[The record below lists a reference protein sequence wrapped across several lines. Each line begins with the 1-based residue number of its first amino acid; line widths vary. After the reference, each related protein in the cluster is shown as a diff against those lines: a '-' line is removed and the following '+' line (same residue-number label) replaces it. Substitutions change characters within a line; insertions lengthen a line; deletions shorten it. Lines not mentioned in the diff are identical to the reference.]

1 VSSLQLLGELLGD
14 DTAGRHGSDL
24 EGAAADTIH
33 AERLTFGGLDRRS
46 NRLARG
52 LVSLGVLP
60 GDVVVV
66 LCCDRHRGDRVV
78 GYLGAQ
84 KVGAAPIVLPLLPS
98 LQLRD
103 RLLARPPR
111 LILACSEGVAAWRQ
125 TGVISRVVG
134 DEPGVTWWKLLE
146 VRHSPAPFELTGAV
160 VTGSSEVAA
169 SQ

>member
-14 DTAGRHGSDL
+14 DAAGADGSGI
-24 EGAAADTIH
+24 EQPGADTVR
-33 AERLTFGGLDRRS
+33 AERLTYGGLDRRS

-78 GYLGAQ
+78 GYVGAQ
-84 KVGAAPIVLPLLPS
+84 KIGAAPIVLPLVAPS
-98 LQLRD
+98 QLRD

-111 LILACSEGVAAWRQ
+111 LILACSEGVAAWRH
-125 TGVISRVVG
+125 TGVSCRVVG

-146 VRHSPAPFELTGAV
+146 LRHSPAPFELGTV
-160 VTGSSEVAA
+160 DVAGVSGIA
-169 SQ
+169 APQ

>member
-1 VSSLQLLGELLGD
+1 VSSLQLVGELLGD
-14 DTAGRHGSDL
+14 DAAGAESSGL
-24 EGAAADTIH
+24 VEAGPDTIR
-33 AERLTFGGLDRRS
+33 AERLTYGGLDRRS

-111 LILACSEGVAAWRQ
+111 LILACSEGVASWRQ
-125 TGVISRVVG
+125 SGVSCRVVG

-146 VRHSPAPFELTGAV
+146 VRHSPAPFERTSADV
-160 VTGSSEVAA
+160 SVSSEVGPPK
-169 SQ
+169 

>member
-1 VSSLQLLGELLGD
+1 MSSLQLLGELLGD
-14 DTAGRHGSDL
+14 DATGDDRAATAGLG
-24 EGAAADTIH
+24 ADTIR
-33 AERLTFGGLDRRS
+33 AERLTYGGLDRRS

-60 GDVVVV
+60 GDVVAV

-84 KVGAAPIVLPLLPS
+84 KIGAAPIVLPLLPG

-103 RLLARPPR
+103 RLMARPPR

-125 TGVISRVVG
+125 TGVSCRVVG
-134 DEPGVTWWKLLE
+134 DAPGVTWWKLLE
-146 VRHSPAPFELTGAV
+146 VRHSPAPFELGVGDV
-160 VTGSSEVAA
+160 VVAPEMA
-169 SQ
+169 PPQ

>member
-14 DTAGRHGSDL
+14 DATGEDGSAPGSD
-24 EGAAADTIH
+24 TVR
-33 AERLTFGGLDRRS
+33 AERLTYGGLDRRS

-78 GYLGAQ
+78 GYLGSQ
-84 KVGAAPIVLPLLPS
+84 KIGAAPIVLPLLAPS
-98 LQLRD
+98 QLRD

-125 TGVISRVVG
+125 TGVSCRVVG

-146 VRHSPAPFELTGAV
+146 LRHSPAPFELGTPDVVAV
-160 VTGSSEVAA
+160 SGISA

>member
-1 VSSLQLLGELLGD
+1 LGD
-14 DTAGRHGSDL
+14 DAAVEDRAAGAGP
-24 EGAAADTIH
+24 GADTIR
-33 AERLTFGGLDRRS
+33 AEGLTYGGLDRRS

-60 GDVVVV
+60 GDVVAV

-84 KVGAAPIVLPLLPS
+84 KIGAAPIVLPLLPR

-125 TGVISRVVG
+125 TGVSCRVVG
-134 DEPGVTWWKLLE
+134 DAPGVTWWKLLE
-146 VRHSPAPFELTGAV
+146 VRHSPAPIELGVGDV
-160 VTGSSEVAA
+160 VTA
-169 SQ
+169 SDLAPPQ

>member
-14 DTAGRHGSDL
+14 DAMGEDGS
-24 EGAAADTIH
+24 TRT
-33 AERLTFGGLDRRS
+33 ERLTDGGLERRS

-84 KVGAAPIVLPLLPS
+84 KIGAAPIVLPLLPN
-98 LQLRD
+98 LQLSE
-103 RLLARPPR
+103 RLMARPPR

-125 TGVISRVVG
+125 TGVSAQVVG
-134 DEPGVTWWKLLE
+134 DAPGVTWWKLLE
-146 VRHSPAPFELTGAV
+146 VRHSPAPFELGVGEV
-160 VTGSSEVAA
+160 VGSAETAPP
-169 SQ
+169 Q